1 MSALTPQPPDTAQS
15 SPRPSD
21 PSDGTSN
28 KRRSPD
34 AAAAQSARKKARTPD
49 TVPRRGRIIRLLV
62 GGREH
67 ATTRDTLSMVPDS
80 FLDRLVS
87 GELPSTLDEQGRYF
101 IDRNGELFVF
111 VLDWLRTAGDAE
123 VVARASPDV
132 LGRLR
137 IEADF
142 YGIDDLAAACTA
154 NLERLAQKDKENRVR
169 AAAPRQTSKTAPA
182 PPTKEPSPPPR
193 RPREPLDAA
202 LFAGPGDDD
211 SDF

>member
-1 MSALTPQPPDTAQS
+1 MSAQTPQQPETA
-15 SPRPSD
+15 SPRPN
-21 PSDGTSN
+21 DGDK

-49 TVPRRGRIIRLLV
+49 TVPRRGRIVRLLV

-111 VLDWLRTAGDAE
+111 VLDWLRTAGDLE
-123 VVARASPDV
+123 IVARQPADV

-142 YGIDDLAAACTA
+142 YGIDDLAAACST
-154 NLERLAQKDKENRVR
+154 NLERLAQKDKENVR
-169 AAAPRQTSKTAPA
+169 ARAAPRRTSTPA
-182 PPTKEPSPPPR
+182 PSVPTKEPSPPPP
-193 RPREPLDAA
+193 RPREPLDRGV
-202 LFAGPGDDD
+202 FAGPGDD

>member
-1 MSALTPQPPDTAQS
+1 MSAQTPQPETA
-15 SPRPSD
+15 SPRPTE
-21 PSDGTSN
+21 GTSN

-49 TVPRRGRIIRLLV
+49 TVPRRGRIVRLLV

-142 YGIDDLAAACTA
+142 YGIDDLAAACSS
-154 NLERLAQKDKENRVR
+154 NLERLAQKDKENVR
-169 AAAPRQTSKTAPA
+169 ARAAPPRRTTAPSSMPA
-182 PPTKEPSPPPR
+182 KEPSPPPR

>member
-1 MSALTPQPPDTAQS
+1 MSAQTPQPPETAQS
-15 SPRPSD
+15 SPRPSEGD
-21 PSDGTSN
+21 K

-87 GELPSTLDEQGRYF
+87 GELPSTLDEAGRYF

-123 VVARASPDV
+123 VVARASADV

-142 YGIDDLAAACTA
+142 YGIDDLAAACSS

-169 AAAPRQTSKTAPA
+169 AAPPRRTSTAAPA

>member
-1 MSALTPQPPDTAQS
+1 MSAQTPQPPDTAQS
-15 SPRPSD
+15 SPRPSE
-21 PSDGTSN
+21 GTSN

-67 ATTRDTLSMVPDS
+67 ANTRDTLSMVPDS

-154 NLERLAQKDKENRVR
+154 NLERLAQKDKENVR
-169 AAAPRQTSKTAPA
+169 ARSPPRRPSTTAPA
-182 PPTKEPSPPPR
+182 MPAKEPSPPPR

>member
-1 MSALTPQPPDTAQS
+1 MSAQTPQPPETAAQS
-15 SPRPSD
+15 SPRPSEGD
-21 PSDGTSN
+21 K

-49 TVPRRGRIIRLLV
+49 TVPRRGRIVRLLV

-87 GELPSTLDEQGRYF
+87 GELPSTLDEAGRYF

-111 VLDWLRTAGDAE
+111 VLDWLRTAGDPE
-123 VVARASPDV
+123 VVARAPADV

-142 YGIDDLAAACTA
+142 YGIDDLAAACSA

-169 AAAPRQTSKTAPA
+169 AAPPRRTSTPAPA
-182 PPTKEPSPPPR
+182 MPTKEPSPPPR
-193 RPREPLDAA
+193 RPREPLDRGV
-202 LFAGPGDDD
+202 FAGPGDD

>member
-1 MSALTPQPPDTAQS
+1 MSSQTPQQPDTA
-15 SPRPSD
+15 SPRPCEGD
-21 PSDGTSN
+21 K

-34 AAAAQSARKKARTPD
+34 AATAQSARKKARTPD

-169 AAAPRQTSKTAPA
+169 AAAPRLAAAAAKLDAESRMPA
-182 PPTKEPSPPPR
+182 KEPSPPP

>member
-1 MSALTPQPPDTAQS
+1 MSDQTPQQPETA
-15 SPRPSD
+15 SPRPN
-21 PSDGTSN
+21 DGDK

-49 TVPRRGRIIRLLV
+49 TVPRRGRIVRLLV

-142 YGIDDLAAACTA
+142 YGIDDLAAACSS

-169 AAAPRQTSKTAPA
+169 AA
-182 PPTKEPSPPPR
+182 PPSGRPWRAAR
-193 RPREPLDAA
+193 RPADRP
-202 LFAGPGDDD
+202 AGPRAAGAR
-211 SDF
+211 SGPRWPARCPSRGLR

>member
-1 MSALTPQPPDTAQS
+1 MSAQTPQQPETA
-15 SPRPSD
+15 SPRPN
-21 PSDGTSN
+21 DGDK
-28 KRRSPD
+28 KRRSPE

-154 NLERLAQKDKENRVR
+154 NLERLAQKDKENVR
-169 AAAPRQTSKTAPA
+169 ARAPPRRTSTTAPA

-193 RPREPLDAA
+193 ARGSPSTR
-202 LFAGPGDDD
+202 LFLRGPGTTTRT
-211 SDF
+211 FR

>member
-1 MSALTPQPPDTAQS
+1 MSAQTPQQPETAQS
-15 SPRPSD
+15 SPRPSE
-21 PSDGTSN
+21 GASN

-49 TVPRRGRIIRLLV
+49 TVPRRGRIVRLLV

-154 NLERLAQKDKENRVR
+154 NLERLAQKDKENGR
-169 AAAPRQTSKTAPA
+169 ARAAPRRTSTPAPA
-182 PPTKEPSPPPR
+182 MPPAKEPSPPPR

>member
-1 MSALTPQPPDTAQS
+1 MSTQTPQQPETA
-15 SPRPSD
+15 SPR

-142 YGIDDLAAACTA
+142 YGIDDLAAACSA
-154 NLERLAQKDKENRVR
+154 NLERLAQKDKENVR
-169 AAAPRQTSKTAPA
+169 ARAAPPRRTSTTAPPMPA
-182 PPTKEPSPPPR
+182 KEPSPPPR
-193 RPREPLDAA
+193 RPREPLDRGV
-202 LFAGPGDDD
+202 FAGPGDD

>member
-1 MSALTPQPPDTAQS
+1 MSTQTPQQPETA
-15 SPRPSD
+15 SPRPN
-21 PSDGTSN
+21 DGDK

-169 AAAPRQTSKTAPA
+169 AAAPRRVAAAAAPSV
-182 PPTKEPSPPPR
+182 PTKEPSPPPR

>member
-1 MSALTPQPPDTAQS
+1 MSDQTPQQPETA
-15 SPRPSD
+15 SPRPN
-21 PSDGTSN
+21 DGDK

-34 AAAAQSARKKARTPD
+34 AAAAQSARKTARTPD

-87 GELPSTLDEQGRYF
+87 GELPSTLDEAGRYF

-169 AAAPRQTSKTAPA
+169 AAAPRRTSTTAPA
-182 PPTKEPSPPPR
+182 PPTKEPSPPR

>member
-1 MSALTPQPPDTAQS
+1 MSAQTPQQPETA
-15 SPRPSD
+15 SPRPN
-21 PSDGTSN
+21 DGDK

-49 TVPRRGRIIRLLV
+49 TVPRRGRIVRLLV

-142 YGIDDLAAACTA
+142 YGIDDLAAACSS

-169 AAAPRQTSKTAPA
+169 AAPPRRTSTAAPA
-182 PPTKEPSPPPR
+182 MPAKEPSPPPC
-193 RPREPLDAA
+193 RPREPLDRGV
-202 LFAGPGDDD
+202 FAGPGDD

>member
-1 MSALTPQPPDTAQS
+1 MSTQTPQPPELAQG

-21 PSDGTSN
+21 GDK

-132 LGRLR
+132 LLSL
-137 IEADF
+137 IH
-142 YGIDDLAAACTA
+142 I
-154 NLERLAQKDKENRVR
+154 
-169 AAAPRQTSKTAPA
+169 
-182 PPTKEPSPPPR
+182 
-193 RPREPLDAA
+193 
-202 LFAGPGDDD
+202 
-211 SDF
+211 

>member
-1 MSALTPQPPDTAQS
+1 MSTQTPQPETAAQS

-21 PSDGTSN
+21 GDK

-169 AAAPRQTSKTAPA
+169 AAAPRRVAAAAAPSV
-182 PPTKEPSPPPR
+182 PTKEPSPPPP

>member
-1 MSALTPQPPDTAQS
+1 MGVCRQSALKET
-15 SPRPSD
+15 
-21 PSDGTSN
+21 
-28 KRRSPD
+28 
-34 AAAAQSARKKARTPD
+34 
-49 TVPRRGRIIRLLV
+49 
-62 GGREH
+62 GGNAIVNSVYAEN
-67 ATTRDTLSMVPDS
+67 TDS

-169 AAAPRQTSKTAPA
+169 AAAPRRVAAAAAPSM
-182 PPTKEPSPPPR
+182 KEPSPPPR

>member
-1 MSALTPQPPDTAQS
+1 MSAQTPQQPETA
-15 SPRPSD
+15 SPRPN
-21 PSDGTSN
+21 DGDK

-49 TVPRRGRIIRLLV
+49 TVPRRGRIVRLLV

-111 VLDWLRTAGDAE
+111 VLDWLRTAGDLE
-123 VVARASPDV
+123 IVARQPADV

-142 YGIDDLAAACTA
+142 YGIDDLAAACST
-154 NLERLAQKDKENRVR
+154 NLERLAQKDKENRVH
-169 AAAPRQTSKTAPA
+169 AAAPPRRTSTTAPSMPA
-182 PPTKEPSPPPR
+182 KEPSPPPR

>member
-1 MSALTPQPPDTAQS
+1 MSSAQTPQQPETA

-21 PSDGTSN
+21 GDK

-87 GELPSTLDEQGRYF
+87 GELPSTLDEQVRYF

-169 AAAPRQTSKTAPA
+169 AAPRRTSTTAPPMPA
-182 PPTKEPSPPPR
+182 KEPSPPPR
-193 RPREPLDAA
+193 RPREPLDRGV
-202 LFAGPGDDD
+202 FAGPGDD

>member
-1 MSALTPQPPDTAQS
+1 MSAQTPQPPDTAQG

-21 PSDGTSN
+21 GNSN

-123 VVARASPDV
+123 VVARASADV

-142 YGIDDLAAACTA
+142 YGIDDLAAACSS
-154 NLERLAQKDKENRVR
+154 NLERLAQKDKENVR
-169 AAAPRQTSKTAPA
+169 ARAAPPRRTPA
-182 PPTKEPSPPPR
+182 PSVPAKEPSPPPR

-202 LFAGPGDDD
+202 LFAGPRDDD

>member
-1 MSALTPQPPDTAQS
+1 
-15 SPRPSD
+15 
-21 PSDGTSN
+21 
-28 KRRSPD
+28 
-34 AAAAQSARKKARTPD
+34 
-49 TVPRRGRIIRLLV
+49 
-62 GGREH
+62 
-67 ATTRDTLSMVPDS
+67 MVPDS

-169 AAAPRQTSKTAPA
+169 AAAPRRVAAAAAPTV
-182 PPTKEPSPPPR
+182 PTKEPSPPPR

>member
-1 MSALTPQPPDTAQS
+1 MSSAQTPQQPETA

-21 PSDGTSN
+21 GDK

-80 FLDRLVS
+80 FLDRLVA

-111 VLDWLRTAGDAE
+111 VLDWLRTAGDLE
-123 VVARASPDV
+123 IVARQPADV

-142 YGIDDLAAACTA
+142 YGIDDLAAACST
-154 NLERLAQKDKENRVR
+154 NLERLAQKDKENRVH
-169 AAAPRQTSKTAPA
+169 AAAPPRRTSTTAPSMPA
-182 PPTKEPSPPPR
+182 KEPSPPPR
-193 RPREPLDAA
+193 RPREPLDRGV
-202 LFAGPGDDD
+202 FAGPGDD

>member
-1 MSALTPQPPDTAQS
+1 MLPRGTRCRWCRTRFWTGELRCSNQS
-15 SPRPSD
+15 TCAPSTRH
-21 PSDGTSN
+21 G
-28 KRRSPD
+28 RSL
-34 AAAAQSARKKARTPD
+34 R
-49 TVPRRGRIIRLLV
+49 
-62 GGREH
+62 
-67 ATTRDTLSMVPDS
+67 
-80 FLDRLVS
+80 RLVS
-87 GELPSTLDEQGRYF
+87 GELPSTLDEAGRYF

-154 NLERLAQKDKENRVR
+154 NLERLAQKDKENVR
-169 AAAPRQTSKTAPA
+169 ARAAPPRRTSTTTAPA
-182 PPTKEPSPPPR
+182 MPAKEPSPPPR

>member
-1 MSALTPQPPDTAQS
+1 MSAQTPQQPETA
-15 SPRPSD
+15 SPRPN
-21 PSDGTSN
+21 DGDK

-49 TVPRRGRIIRLLV
+49 TVPRRGRIVRLLV

-142 YGIDDLAAACTA
+142 YGIDDLAAACSS

-169 AAAPRQTSKTAPA
+169 APRRTSTTTPA
-182 PPTKEPSPPPR
+182 PPAKEPSPPPR
-193 RPREPLDAA
+193 RPREPLDRGV
-202 LFAGPGDDD
+202 FAGPGDD

>member
-1 MSALTPQPPDTAQS
+1 MSAQTPQQPETAAQS

-21 PSDGTSN
+21 GDK

-169 AAAPRQTSKTAPA
+169 AAAPRRTRQRAGRAT
-182 PPTKEPSPPPR
+182 EPSPSPP

>member
-1 MSALTPQPPDTAQS
+1 MSAQTPQQPETA
-15 SPRPSD
+15 SPRPSE
-21 PSDGTSN
+21 GNTN

-49 TVPRRGRIIRLLV
+49 TVPRRGRIVRLLV

-142 YGIDDLAAACTA
+142 YGIDDLAAACSS
-154 NLERLAQKDKENRVR
+154 NLERLAQKDKENVR
-169 AAAPRQTSKTAPA
+169 ARAAPPRRTTAPA
-182 PPTKEPSPPPR
+182 MPAKEPSPPPP
-193 RPREPLDAA
+193 RPREPLDRGV
-202 LFAGPGDDD
+202 FAGPGDD

>member
-1 MSALTPQPPDTAQS
+1 M
-15 SPRPSD
+15 
-21 PSDGTSN
+21 
-28 KRRSPD
+28 
-34 AAAAQSARKKARTPD
+34 
-49 TVPRRGRIIRLLV
+49 LLLEV
-62 GGREH
+62 
-67 ATTRDTLSMVPDS
+67 
-80 FLDRLVS
+80 LVS

-169 AAAPRQTSKTAPA
+169 AAAPRRVAAAAAPTV
-182 PPTKEPSPPPR
+182 PTKEPSPPPR

>member
-1 MSALTPQPPDTAQS
+1 MSAQTPQQPETA
-15 SPRPSD
+15 SPRPN
-21 PSDGTSN
+21 DGDK

-49 TVPRRGRIIRLLV
+49 TVPRRGRIVRLLV

-154 NLERLAQKDKENRVR
+154 NLERL
-169 AAAPRQTSKTAPA
+169 PLPPA
-182 PPTKEPSPPPR
+182 HLHVDWHPPPFL
-193 RPREPLDAA
+193 PAH
-202 LFAGPGDDD
+202 
-211 SDF
+211 

>member
-1 MSALTPQPPDTAQS
+1 MSAQTPQQPETA
-15 SPRPSD
+15 SPRPN
-21 PSDGTSN
+21 DGDK

-49 TVPRRGRIIRLLV
+49 TVPRRGRIVRLLV

-142 YGIDDLAAACTA
+142 YGIDDLAAACST

-169 AAAPRQTSKTAPA
+169 AAPPRRVPAAAAPSV
-182 PPTKEPSPPPR
+182 PTKEPSPPPR
-193 RPREPLDAA
+193 RPREPLDRGV
-202 LFAGPGDDD
+202 FAGPGDD

>member
-1 MSALTPQPPDTAQS
+1 MSAQTPQQPETA

-21 PSDGTSN
+21 GDK

-169 AAAPRQTSKTAPA
+169 AAAPRRVAAAAAPSV
-182 PPTKEPSPPPR
+182 PTKEPSPPPP

>member
-1 MSALTPQPPDTAQS
+1 MSSQTPQQPETA

-21 PSDGTSN
+21 GDK

-169 AAAPRQTSKTAPA
+169 AAAPRRVAAAAAPSV
-182 PPTKEPSPPPR
+182 PTKEPSPPPR

>member
-1 MSALTPQPPDTAQS
+1 MSAQTPQPPETAQS
-15 SPRPSD
+15 SPRPSECD
-21 PSDGTSN
+21 K

-80 FLDRLVS
+80 FLDRL
-87 GELPSTLDEQGRYF
+87 
-101 IDRNGELFVF
+101 
-111 VLDWLRTAGDAE
+111 RTAGDAE

-142 YGIDDLAAACTA
+142 YGIDDLAAACSS
-154 NLERLAQKDKENRVR
+154 NLERLAQKDKKTRVR
-169 AAAPRQTSKTAPA
+169 AA
-182 PPTKEPSPPPR
+182 PPR
-193 RPREPLDAA
+193 RTSTTAMP
-202 LFAGPGDDD
+202 
-211 SDF
+211 

>member
-1 MSALTPQPPDTAQS
+1 MSAQTPQPPETA
-15 SPRPSD
+15 SPRPSEGD
-21 PSDGTSN
+21 K

-49 TVPRRGRIIRLLV
+49 TVPRRGRIVRLLV

-142 YGIDDLAAACTA
+142 YGIDDLAAACST

-169 AAAPRQTSKTAPA
+169 AAPPRRVPAAAAPSV
-182 PPTKEPSPPPR
+182 PTKEPSPPPR
-193 RPREPLDAA
+193 RPREPLDRGV
-202 LFAGPGDDD
+202 FAGPGDD

>member
-1 MSALTPQPPDTAQS
+1 MSAQTPQPPETAQS
-15 SPRPSD
+15 SPRPSEGD
-21 PSDGTSN
+21 K

-142 YGIDDLAAACTA
+142 YGIDDLAAACSS

-169 AAAPRQTSKTAPA
+169 AAPPRRVAAAAAPSV
-182 PPTKEPSPPPR
+182 PTKEPSPPPR

>member
-1 MSALTPQPPDTAQS
+1 MSAQTPQQPETAAQS
-15 SPRPSD
+15 SPRPSEGD
-21 PSDGTSN
+21 K

-154 NLERLAQKDKENRVR
+154 NLERLAQKDKENVR
-169 AAAPRQTSKTAPA
+169 ARAAPPRRTTAPSV
-182 PPTKEPSPPPR
+182 PTKEPSPPPP